1 MPAAFYIRCRV
12 WGLPVIPRPITGA
25 PLGMRD
31 RLEQEANNQLD
42 RRGLKKSI
50 ARKLAAA
57 EKSRPGPNRQ
67 KLLREAKRCS
77 TPKLSSPARCSCC
90 RRKLSPPLVGFA
102 DRGRDTDLG
111 ANSSV
116 RLISLKRCERILG
129 EKLAK
134 AA

>member
-57 EKSRPGPNRQ
+57 EKSRPGSNRQ
-67 KLLREAKRCS
+67 KLLREAKRYKS
-77 TPKLSSPARCSCC
+77 L
-90 RRKLSPPLVGFA
+90 L
-102 DRGRDTDLG
+102 DT
-111 ANSSV
+111 
-116 RLISLKRCERILG
+116 KT
-129 EKLAK
+129 
-134 AA
+134 